1 MILYQFGQKPSLRQ
15 QHLGQGRS
23 NRNLVTSLPANTTI
37 SGIITVA
44 RSRPVVNAIEAWIS
58 PIGWQRLT
66 MLDLVIKNGQV
77 IDGSGSPGFHSS
89 VLVENERVAIH
100 RGDASHLEAARVIDA
115 TGLVVCPGFIDL
127 HSHAGLT
134 ILGEPHHDPKV
145 RQGVTTELV
154 GIDGISHAPFK
165 SQGELHR
172 YIWLDSGLNGYPP
185 LPADWLTVAELLS
198 KYDNKVAINMAYI
211 LGNSPVRIWGVGWND
226 RTATGHELEE
236 MKSVVREAME
246 EGAWGLS
253 TGLDYPPGS
262 YADTDELVA
271 LSEVAASLGG
281 IYHTHTRASL
291 RARGVLA
298 PWEEAVEIGRC
309 SGIPVH
315 LTHYRQ
321 PGQGVGSHHDFLG
334 LVDNSRDEGLDV
346 TFDCYTYPYSGT
358 TVTIGLPH
366 WAKDGGPERLMAALQ
381 DADDR
386 ARMKRELSRER
397 LENNWLTNFTRPQN
411 KKYEGRLITDI
422 AEMRGQDP
430 EDALFDLL
438 VEENLGISTVG
449 LGTNPQTLPAFVSHP
464 YGMIASDAILFGEYP
479 NPRTYGCFPMV
490 LAEFVRAE
498 KHLRLTEAIRKMT
511 SFPAQRLGLPDRGLL
526 RDGFKADIVIFN
538 PDTVKTH
545 ATREDPKH
553 YPVGIEYVIVN
564 GEVVIQQGE
573 NTGALPGRALRRGH
587 AST

>member
-1 MILYQFGQKPSLRQ
+1 
-15 QHLGQGRS
+15 
-23 NRNLVTSLPANTTI
+23 
-37 SGIITVA
+37 
-44 RSRPVVNAIEAWIS
+44 
-58 PIGWQRLT
+58 
-66 MLDLVIKNGQV
+66 MLDLIINNGLI
-77 IDGSGSPGFHSS
+77 IDGSGSPGFFGS
-89 VLVENERVAIH
+89 VLVEGNKVSIH
-100 RGDASHLEAARVIDA
+100 RGDPSHLEAARTIDA
-115 TGLVVCPGFIDL
+115 TGHVVCPGFIDL

-165 SQGELHR
+165 TQEELHR

-185 LPADWLTVAELLS
+185 MPADWLTVADLLG
-198 KYDNKVAINMAYI
+198 KYDNSVAINMAYI

-226 RTATGHELEE
+226 RPATQQE
-236 MKSVVREAME
+236 MVEMQSVVREAME

-271 LSEVAASLGG
+271 LSETAASLGG
-281 IYHTHTRASL
+281 HYHTHTRASL
-291 RARGVLA
+291 RAEGLLA
-298 PWEEAVEIGRC
+298 PWEEAVEIGRR

-321 PGQGVGSHHDFLG
+321 SASGVGSHLDYLG
-334 LVDNSRDEGLDV
+334 LVEDARNQGMDV

-366 WAKDGGPERLMAALQ
+366 WAKDGGPERLMAALA

-386 ARMKRELSRER
+386 VRMKRELARDR
-397 LENNWLTNFTRPQN
+397 LENNWLTNFTQPQN
-411 KKYEGRLITDI
+411 RVYEGRLITDI

-438 VEENLGISTVG
+438 LEENLGISTVG
-449 LGTNPQTLPAFVSHP
+449 LGTNAQTLYAFVSHP

-479 NPRTYGCFPMV
+479 NPRSYGCFPIV

-498 KHLRLTEAIRKMT
+498 KHLRLPEAIRKMT

-526 RDGFKADIVIFN
+526 RDGFRADIVIFN

-545 ATREDPKH
+545 ATKDDPKH

-564 GEVVIQQGE
+564 GQVVIQRGE
-573 NTGALPGRALRRGH
+573 NTGVLPGRALRRGRG
-587 AST
+587 ST

>member
-1 MILYQFGQKPSLRQ
+1 M
-15 QHLGQGRS
+15 
-23 NRNLVTSLPANTTI
+23 A
-37 SGIITVA
+37 
-44 RSRPVVNAIEAWIS
+44 
-58 PIGWQRLT
+58 
-66 MLDLVIKNGQV
+66 DLIFKNGLI
-77 IDGSGSPGFHSS
+77 IDGSGSAGYYGS
-89 VLVENERVAIH
+89 VVVTGDTVAIH
-100 RGDASHLEAARVIDA
+100 RDDPSTLEAPRIIDA
-115 TGLVVCPGFIDL
+115 TGLVVCPGFVDL

-165 SQGELHR
+165 TREELHR

-185 LPADWLTVAELLS
+185 MPADWLTVAEMLG
-198 KYDNKVAINMAYI
+198 KYDDRVAINIAYM
-211 LGNSPVRIWGVGWND
+211 LGNSPVRIWSAGWND
-226 RTATGHELEE
+226 RPATAAELADME
-236 MKSVVREAME
+236 SVVREAME

-262 YADTDELVA
+262 YADTAELAA
-271 LSEVAASLGG
+271 LSKVAASLGG

-291 RARGVLA
+291 RSQGLLA
-298 PWEEAVEIGRC
+298 PWEEAVEIGRR
-309 SGIPVH
+309 SGCPVH

-321 PGQGVGSHHDFLG
+321 GAPGVGSHLDYLG
-334 LVDNSRDEGLDV
+334 LVENARDQGLDV

-381 DADDR
+381 DPNDR
-386 ARMKRELSRER
+386 ARMKMEIAGDR
-397 LENNWLTNFTRPQN
+397 LRDNWLTNFTQPQN
-411 KKYEGRLITDI
+411 RQYDGRLITDI

-430 EDALFDLL
+430 ADALFDLL

-449 LGTNPQTLPAFVSHP
+449 LGTNPQTLFAFVSHP
-464 YGMIASDAILFGEYP
+464 LGMIASDAILFGEYP
-479 NPRTYGCFPMV
+479 NPRTYGCFPIV

-498 KHLRLTEAIRKMT
+498 KHLKLPEAIRKMT

-526 RDGFKADIVIFN
+526 RDGFKADVVAFN
-538 PDTVKTH
+538 PDTVKTR

-553 YPVGIEYVIVN
+553 YPVGIDYVVVN
-564 GEVVIQQGE
+564 GRLVIDQGE
-573 NTGALPGRALRRGH
+573 NTGALAGRALRRGRPG
-587 AST
+587 

>member
-1 MILYQFGQKPSLRQ
+1 MAELL
-15 QHLGQGRS
+15 
-23 NRNLVTSLPANTTI
+23 
-37 SGIITVA
+37 IT
-44 RSRPVVNAIEAWIS
+44 
-58 PIGWQRLT
+58 
-66 MLDLVIKNGQV
+66 NGLI
-77 IDGSGSPGFHSS
+77 IDGSGSPGFHAA
-89 VLVENERVAIH
+89 VLVNGNAVTVH
-100 RGDASHLEAARVIDA
+100 RGDVSRLEADRVIDA
-115 TGLVVCPGFIDL
+115 TGYVVCPGFVDL

-165 SQGELHR
+165 TREELER

-185 LPADWLTVAELLS
+185 LPADWLTVADMLG
-198 KYDNKVAINMAYI
+198 KYDNTVAINIAYI

-226 RTATGHELEE
+226 RPATAAEMED

-262 YADTDELVA
+262 YANTEELSI
-271 LSEVAASLGG
+271 LSEVSASLGG

-291 RARGVLA
+291 RSRGLLA
-298 PWEEAVEIGRC
+298 PWEEALEIGRR

-321 PGQGVGSHHDFLG
+321 SAQGVGSHLDYLG
-334 LVDNSRDEGLDV
+334 LVENARDEGLDV

-386 ARMKRELSRER
+386 ARMKREVAPDR
-397 LENNWLTNFTRPQN
+397 LYNNWLTNFTRPEN
-411 KKYEGRLITDI
+411 AKYDGRLITDI

-430 EDALFDLL
+430 ADALFDLL

-464 YGMIASDAILFGEYP
+464 MGMIASDAILFGEYP
-479 NPRTYGCFPMV
+479 NPRTYGCFPIV

-498 KHLRLTEAIRKMT
+498 KHLRLPEAIRKMT

-526 RDGFKADIVIFN
+526 RDGFKADIVLFN
-538 PDTVKTH
+538 PDTVKTY
-545 ATREDPKH
+545 ATKDDPKH
-553 YPVGIEYVIVN
+553 YPIGIDYVIVN
-564 GEVVIQQGE
+564 GQVVIDNGE
-573 NTGALPGRALRRGH
+573 NTGALPGRALRRGR